1 MTTPLYGVT
10 PEGFKIKR
18 LVVIKN
24 ELEDLFI
31 GEYGD
36 VNTDAQ
42 SVIGQIIG
50 IFSKIYADQWEN
62 DQNLYYS
69 QYPNSASGVSLD
81 NVVQLN
87 GLTRLPAERTSV
99 VGVATGIENTLIPI
113 NSLARTPGNGEV
125 FFSTANAFITRGN
138 SVQNIVNVVQV
149 AAQVYTIVIDAISYI
164 YALPT
169 ITFSGPIVSGNVI
182 NARINGVNID
192 PVTYAV
198 SSAATLGDL
207 ASKILLKLPLAV
219 ASATV
224 VGNTVELVPV
234 LGASVFVNSLSITG
248 GGAPTYSQV
257 FRTPVSTTVIAQYLA
272 AILNTSTK
280 VSAVSNVDNITI
292 TATDTDFPYSLNVG
306 TNLTV
311 TQVSSPVPF
320 QAQTFGPIP
329 VPVGSLTDILTPVAG
344 WQSLTNF
351 KAGVTGRFTETD
363 VELRLRRINSLR
375 LSGAATVEAIIARL
389 LQEVPGVTSV
399 IIFENVTMKQT
410 PETVVFSNDFVSGN
424 SIQVTYNGNIIGAVG
439 FTVDQL
445 TTITAVKDLILSQ
458 SEVATGTVGGVG
470 NRQIDFTFNLFGE
483 VKFSFSITGGVSQTT
498 YAISGGRPP
507 KSFETV
513 VEGGSDDA
521 VALKIWQ
528 TKPAG
533 IETFGNVNNY
543 NGVPIIDSQGN
554 TQQIFFSRATPV
566 YLWADVT
573 LVLNPQETFPVN
585 GQQLVAEAIVAYG
598 NSLGIG
604 EDVFLQRVQAAIFA
618 VPGIASSTV
627 LLARTQE
634 PTDTPTPVA
643 ADVIIGDVEISEWD
657 ISRITVGF

>member
-24 ELEDLFI
+24 DLEDLFI

-36 VNTDAQ
+36 VNTDVQ

-50 IFSKIYADQWEN
+50 IFSKLYADQWEN
-62 DQNLYYS
+62 NQNLYYS

-99 VGVATGIENTLIPI
+99 VGVATGIEGTLIPI

-138 SVQNIVNVVQV
+138 SAQNIVNVVQV
-149 AAQVYTIVIDAISYI
+149 AAQVYTIVIDATSFI
-164 YALPT
+164 YCLPT
-169 ITFSGPIVSGNVI
+169 ITFSGPIVSGNTI
-182 NARINGVNID
+182 SARINGINID
-192 PVTYAV
+192 PVPFSV
-198 SSAATLGDL
+198 NSATTLANL
-207 ASKILLKLPLAV
+207 AAEILLKLPLAV

-234 LGASVFVNSLSITG
+234 LGASVFVNTVLVTG

-272 AILNTSTK
+272 AVLNTSTK
-280 VSAVSNVDNITI
+280 VTAISNVANITI
-292 TATDTDFPYSLNVG
+292 TATDTSFPYSLNVG
-306 TNLTV
+306 TNLLV
-311 TQVSSPVPF
+311 MQVSSPVPF

-375 LSGAATVEAIIARL
+375 LSGAATVEAIRARL

-399 IIFENVTMKQT
+399 TIFENVLMKQT
-410 PETVVFSNDFVSGN
+410 PETVVFSNDFVTGN
-424 SIQVTYNGNIIGAVG
+424 SIQVIYNGTIIGAVP
-439 FTVDQL
+439 FTTNQL
-445 TTITAVKDLILSQ
+445 TTIIAVKNLIIAQ
-458 SEVATGTVGGVG
+458 PEVATGTVGGVG

-483 VKFSFSITGGVSQTT
+483 VKLSFSITGGASQTS

-554 TQQIFFSRATPV
+554 TQQIFFSRATPI

-585 GQQLVAEAIVAYG
+585 GQELVAQAIVAYG

-604 EDVFLQRVQAAIFA
+604 EDVFLQRVQSAIFA

-634 PTDTPTPVA
+634 PTDPPSLVA
-643 ADVIIGDVEISEWD
+643 ADIIIGEVEISEWD
-657 ISRITVGF
+657 LSRITVGF